1 MHLDKASFLLPKQ
14 LKWAGINAGS
24 RLGRLHPHLIADE
37 VGVTWA
43 LRIED
48 VTPRT
53 ANNSAQDAPRTLKKV
68 SSASSGSCHQGQLVP
83 ALVLGLP
90 DHPGAVED
98 DLLSSS
104 PSFF

>member
-1 MHLDKASFLLPKQ
+1 MDIVSKAGQPWEIEMMSRSCS
-14 LKWAGINAGS
+14 AGGV
-24 RLGRLHPHLIADE
+24 GRLHPHLIADE
-37 VGVTWA
+37 VRVTWA
-43 LRIED
+43 LHIED

-53 ANNSAQDAPRTLKKV
+53 ANILAQDAPRTLIKV
-68 SSASSGSCHQGQLVP
+68 SPASSGSCHQGQLVP